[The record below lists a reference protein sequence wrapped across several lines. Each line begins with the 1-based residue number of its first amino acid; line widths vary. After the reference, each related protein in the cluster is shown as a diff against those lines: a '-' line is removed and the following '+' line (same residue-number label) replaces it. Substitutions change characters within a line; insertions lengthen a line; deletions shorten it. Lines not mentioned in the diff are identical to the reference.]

1 MEDDNANRCS
11 VILNMIFMKKILK
24 LVMVII
30 LVAGFASSQAQIKSE
45 YLFGINLST
54 MSVKKNGISYNPDM
68 PVGFHFGGF
77 FEIPVT
83 DNFDMQPCLLFS
95 AKGSNYVIDTLDY
108 TISPIYIEIPVN
120 ALYSFGSDH
129 VKVSLAAGPYVAFGI
144 GGYKIESGGNLK
156 TIRYGSGENQDLKT
170 FDAGVNLGARLS
182 IGSLMISV
190 QYGLGLVNIS
200 PVAANGSEMKN
211 QVIGISVSSGG
222 KGLSRRFGR

>member
-1 MEDDNANRCS
+1 
-11 VILNMIFMKKILK
+11 MKLLLK
-24 LVMVII
+24 STMVIF
-30 LVAGFASSQAQIKSE
+30 LAAGLASVQAQIKSE

-77 FEIPVT
+77 FEIPVN
-83 DNFDMQPCLLFS
+83 DYFDLQPCLLFS
-95 AKGSNYVIDTLDY
+95 AKGANYVIDTLDF

-129 VKVSLAAGPYVAFGI
+129 VKVSLAAGPYIAFGI
-144 GGYKIESGGNLK
+144 GGYKIESGGALK
-156 TIRYGSGENQDLKT
+156 TIRYGSGENVDLKT

-182 IGSLMISV
+182 IGGFMISL
-190 QYGLGLVNIS
+190 QYGIGLTNIS
-200 PVAANGSEMKN
+200 PVASNDSEIKN

-222 KGLSRRFGR
+222 KGLSKRFGR